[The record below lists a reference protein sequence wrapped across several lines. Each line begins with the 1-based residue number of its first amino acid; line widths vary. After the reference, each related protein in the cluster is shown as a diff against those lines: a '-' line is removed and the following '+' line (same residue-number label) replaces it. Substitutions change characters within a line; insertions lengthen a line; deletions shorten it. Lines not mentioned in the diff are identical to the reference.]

1 MNQDLRVKVLT
12 LYKMIR
18 KVHVRLLPPEMRD
31 IADPMLKQEF
41 RSHLDSDDSQTYMG
55 QFVEK
60 WIDYYE
66 QMSNVQ
72 NIEELGRD
80 MTEDEKAFLSE
91 EQKESLSE
99 IKKLV
104 TEL

>member
-1 MNQDLRVKVLT
+1 
-12 LYKMIR
+12 
-18 KVHVRLLPPEMRD
+18 MRD

-41 RSHLDSDDSQTYMG
+41 RSHLDSKEGDKYLG

-66 QMSNVQ
+66 IVYSANSL
-72 NIEELGRD
+72 NDLARD
-80 MTEDEKAFLSE
+80 MTEEEKAYLSS
-91 EQKESLSE
+91 EQKTNLQE

-104 TEL
+104 TDL